1 MNAYIKYMSF
11 DYNADNYNRNELLS
25 VLELP
30 LSASPTDILGAINPY
45 ILKYTSEKNA
55 PFLSFF
61 VRAREILINS
71 TTSPNATMAN
81 SVGIDLT
88 HQTLQDTG
96 DKVHH
101 DVSERVQNDSGNA
114 FGIPIKQD
122 ILNPNLK
129 NVTTRLIHLD
139 SQFRQSTIAG
149 SATDYTLDLSAPLK
163 NVLSL
168 RLYSIQIPFSW
179 YIIDE
184 QYNNNVFWVSRSSL
198 TTIQIVLPSGNYT
211 PTTFVATLN
220 ATIRTAITDISG
232 TPVSYSEST
241 GKLTLTMTT
250 TSGSID
256 SIIFFDKDEVY
267 LTAPHV
273 NSTLGW
279 LMGYR
284 SAVIQADLLAGN
296 VADGVLDLYGTKNL
310 LFVLDD
316 YNQNH
321 VNNGLVSITEISKT
335 LHLPSYYRPDLPF
348 SVMPPTNTFNND
360 ITDYGDSA
368 VRTFKSIPI
377 MKPTAPRLL
386 TQSQI
391 YTVNEIMKSRE
402 QTMTYRMRAPTSPDI
417 FAMIPMKHGG
427 MKIGDV
433 YVEFGSSLQ
442 TNMRVYFGPV
452 NIERMRIRL
461 MDDKGNILN
470 LNGMDWSVTL
480 ISEILYQY

>member
-1 MNAYIKYMSF
+1 MSF
-11 DYNADNYNRNELLS
+11 DYNADNYNRIELLS
-25 VLELP
+25 VLELQP
-30 LSASPTDILGAINPY
+30 TASPTDILNAINPY
-45 ILKYTSEKNA
+45 ILKFTSENNA

-61 VRAREILINS
+61 VRAKEILLNN
-71 TTSPNATMAN
+71 TAVPTMAN
-81 SVGIDLT
+81 LSGIDLT
-88 HQTLQDTG
+88 HQTLPDTENIA
-96 DKVHH
+96 HM
-101 DVSERVQNDSGNA
+101 DVAERVENNSGNS

-122 ILNPNLK
+122 VLNPNLK
-129 NVTTRLIHLD
+129 NVVTRLIHLD
-139 SQFRQSTIAG
+139 SQFRQSNNAS
-149 SATDYTLDLSAPLK
+149 SATDYTLDLSDPLK

-179 YIIDE
+179 YIIDA
-184 QYNNNVFWVSRSSL
+184 QYNNNVFWIS
-198 TTIQIVLPSGNYT
+198 TTTPDMVKITMPSGNYNS
-211 PTTFVATLN
+211 TTFVDTLN
-220 ATIRTAITDISG
+220 TVIITAIPDISG
-232 TPVSYSEST
+232 VPVSYSQST
-241 GKLTLTMTT
+241 GKITLTMKMQ
-250 TSGSID
+250 TSDTVD
-256 SIIFFDKDEVY
+256 SIIFFDFNGVY
-267 LTAPHV
+267 ETAPYV

-284 SAVIQADLLAGN
+284 TAIVAVDLAGN

-321 VNNGLVSITEISKT
+321 VNNGLVSITETSKV
-335 LHLPSYYRPDLPF
+335 LPLPSYYRPDLPF
-348 SVMPPTNTFNND
+348 TVMPPTNTFNNN

-368 VRTFKSIPI
+368 VRTFKSVPI
-377 MKPTAPRLL
+377 MQPTAPRLL

-402 QTMTYRMRAPTSPDI
+402 QTMSYRTRAPTSPDI

-442 TNMRVYFGPV
+442 TNIRVYFGPV

-461 MDDKGNILN
+461 MDDKGNLIN

-480 ISEILYQY
+480 ISENLYQY

>member
-1 MNAYIKYMSF
+1 
-11 DYNADNYNRNELLS
+11 

-30 LSASPTDILGAINPY
+30 HSASPTDILGAINPY

-71 TTSPNATMAN
+71 TSNATMAN

-96 DKVHH
+96 DKVHN
-101 DVSERVQNDSGNA
+101 DVAERVQNDSGNA

-129 NVTTRLIHLD
+129 NVVTRLIHLD
-139 SQFRQSTIAG
+139 SQFRQSTVAG
-149 SATDYTLDLSAPLK
+149 SATDYTLDLSDPLK

-179 YIIDE
+179 YIIDA
-184 QYNNNVFWVSRSSL
+184 QYNNNVFWVSRSNDS
-198 TTIQIVLPSGNYT
+198 TIQIVLPSGNYT
-211 PTTFVATLN
+211 PTTFVASLN
-220 ATIRTAITDISG
+220 ATILKAITDISG

-241 GKLTLTMTT
+241 GKLTLKMIT

-256 SIIFFDKDEVY
+256 SIVFFDKDEVY

-284 SAVIQADLLAGN
+284 SAVIQADLLVGN

-368 VRTFKSIPI
+368 TRTFKSVPI
-377 MKPTAPRLL
+377 MKPSAPRLL

-402 QTMTYRMRAPTSPDI
+402 QTMTYRTRAPTSPDI
-417 FAMIPMKHGG
+417 FAMIPVKHGG

-480 ISEILYQY
+480 ISENLYQY